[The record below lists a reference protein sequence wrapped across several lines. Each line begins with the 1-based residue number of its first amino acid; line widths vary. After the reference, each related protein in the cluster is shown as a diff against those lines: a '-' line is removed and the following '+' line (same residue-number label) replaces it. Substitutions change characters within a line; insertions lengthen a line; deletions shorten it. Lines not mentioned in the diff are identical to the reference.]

1 MNNFISS
8 KKSFTL
14 IELLVVIAIIGIL
27 SGFILVSL
35 SSATNAA
42 KDAKVKSDISSIQ
55 SAIMAYDTQNSV
67 SYPSSETNCTLG
79 GGTNRCTT
87 LEGNLSPFLTVF
99 PENPNGGYY
108 TYNYISA
115 TETYTLSGDLSNKNQ
130 WSYFSLSASWRE
142 ERTTADIDGSCIVSS
157 GTLNLNTQSCSGRAT
172 ADAVNFISTANTSSG
187 STSITLSSSPVGIAV
202 GDQILIINL
211 QGTSGDYA
219 NVGKY
224 ETKIISEINSNT
236 LTFFQPLTNS
246 YNGTTQKIMI
256 QRLPNYDNVSVASG
270 AILTANAWNGTQG
283 GVLAFVSSGQV
294 NILGTINMAGKGYSG
309 GLGNGAGRGDT
320 SNGQQGESIIGIG
333 SYSTSS
339 NNNGGGGAG
348 CDGNAGAGGGYTNN
362 GSNASLCPSCY
373 SRGSCPGS
381 GGVLIS
387 TSSRLYLGSGGGGGG
402 GTADSAARYGGNG
415 GNGGGIIFITANNV
429 SVEGLITAAGLSGG
443 NGGGSGGT
451 RWGAGGGGGGSGGI
465 IKVSGTIQ
473 YVASGSS
480 SYIGGT
486 GGYGC
491 QWCGGGIACS
501 YGCGSNWC
509 NSGGAAGAN
518 GGNGSNGLIE
528 TS

>member
-1 MNNFISS
+1 MKS
-8 KKSFTL
+8 KKITAFTL
-14 IELLVVIAIIGIL
+14 IELLVVIAIVGIL
-27 SGFILVSL
+27 SGFIIVSL
-35 SSATNAA
+35 NLATNAA

-55 SAIMAYDTQNSV
+55 HAIMVYNTQNSV

-87 LEGNLSPFLTVF
+87 LEGNLSPFLTIF

-108 TYNYISA
+108 TYNYVSA
-115 TETYTLSGDLSNKNQ
+115 TGIYTLSGVLSNGNN
-130 WSYFSLSASWRE
+130 WSYSSLSGSWSE
-142 ERTTADIDGSCIVSS
+142 DGAAANIDGSCTVAS
-157 GTLNLNTQSCSGRAT
+157 GTINLNTQSCSGRAT
-172 ADAVNFISTANTSSG
+172 ADAVNFISTANTLSG
-187 STSITLSSSPVGIAV
+187 STSITLSSSPTGITV
-202 GDQILIINL
+202 GDQVLIINL

-236 LTFFQPLTNS
+236 LTFSESLTNS

-256 QRLPNYDNVSVASG
+256 QRLPNYDDVSVASG
-270 AILTANAWNGTQG
+270 ATLTVNAWNGTQG
-283 GVLAFVSSGQV
+283 GVLAFASSGQV
-294 NILGTINMAGKGYSG
+294 NILGTVNMVGKGYSG

-320 SNGQQGESIIGIG
+320 TNGQQGESIIGIG

-348 CDGNAGAGGGYTNN
+348 CDGNAGAGGGYVNN

-387 TSSRLYLGSGGGGGG
+387 TSSKLYLGSGGGGGG
-402 GTADSAARYGGNG
+402 GTADVNARYGGNG

-429 SVEGLITAAGLSGG
+429 SIEGLATVAGANGG
-443 NGGGSGGT
+443 NGGTSIGT

-465 IKVSGTIQ
+465 IKVSGVIQ

-480 SYIGGT
+480 NYSGGT

-491 QWCGGGIACS
+491 QYCDGLTTCS
-501 YGCGSNWC
+501 YGCTSNWC
-509 NSGGAAGAN
+509 LPAGGAAAGAN
-518 GGNGSNGLIE
+518 GGSGSNGLVE
-528 TS
+528 TN